1 MYCASCGNSINVN
14 LNYCSSC
21 GTPVPAAMVHTPAAT
36 DHSPSSV
43 VYVSV
48 AGIIGFIV
56 VLRMLLRSDVPEK
69 ALIMVSLVYMAALFG
84 ICLAMIRH
92 GSMFSKR
99 STEQQT
105 LNAAQD
111 PAYLRPATTARLHEP
126 RGEPIGSITD
136 NTTRTLDEVLIE
148 RK

>member
-1 MYCASCGNSINVN
+1 MYCASCGNSINAN

-21 GTPVPAAMVHTPAAT
+21 GTPVPTAIAQPPAAA

-43 VYVSV
+43 VYVSA
-48 AGIIGFIV
+48 AGILGFII

-69 ALIMVSLVYMAALFG
+69 ALIMVTFFYMSALFG
-84 ICLAMIRH
+84 ICFAMIRNS
-92 GSMFSKR
+92 SMFSKR
-99 STEQQT
+99 SKEHQT
-105 LNAAQD
+105 FNTQE
-111 PAYLRPATTARLHEP
+111 PAYFRPAATARLHEP
-126 RGEPIGSITD
+126 RGDSIPSVTD